1 MSMALRELEVV
12 PAVAARFG
20 LECERLARRIHQER
34 PDVTLAVLSELVER
48 ASDDLADARVQSF
61 RLILVERAVRRELP
75 VRG

>member
-1 MSMALRELEVV
+1 
-12 PAVAARFG
+12 
-20 LECERLARRIHQER
+20 
-34 PDVTLAVLSELVER
+34 LAVLSELVER